1 MRSPVLLIDS
11 QADEIKRLLRA
22 SVPDLEFVENVGD
35 DEAVRRCEIW
45 FGAPD
50 KAAALL
56 AKGFKPRWLQS
67 TWAGIRPLLSDH
79 LTTDYRLSRAVGIFG
94 QPIAEYIL
102 ARILEQ
108 KQQLRR
114 CATDQAERRWNPQ
127 PPAILAGSKVVIVG
141 AGDIGQAVAG
151 FLRPFGVRV
160 TGVATQAKTLPN
172 FDNVIALNDLR
183 IAVADADYVISVLPE
198 TPATTDIFNTA
209 FFAAVNPGAIFIN
222 VGRGSAVVDQA
233 LIAALERGRLAGAVL
248 DVFREEPLP
257 PKHPFWTTPGLLITG
272 HIAGPTI
279 PSLICG
285 LFQENLRRFN
295 AGERLN
301 GEVDFRRPY

>member
-1 MRSPVLLIDS
+1 M
-11 QADEIKRLLRA
+11 
-22 SVPDLEFVENVGD
+22 GD